1 MRSLAYKGY
10 ASTYNVDILNSFNP
24 ELQLQN
30 TESAIKNKLKDLLYE
45 VRGFKFVALVSEFRK
60 VESDDGR
67 KYITC
72 YSNSK
77 AETIMNQSDI
87 HIVFELIYGTIISNI
102 QKVFGNGFALI
113 IDSFVNYAINISK

>member
-10 ASTYNVDILNSFNP
+10 ASNYNVDILNSFNP

-60 VESDDGR
+60 VESDDVR
-67 KYITC
+67 KYMTC
-72 YSNSK
+72 YWNSK

-102 QKVFGNGFALI
+102 QKVLGNGFALI

>member
-1 MRSLAYKGY
+1 M
-10 ASTYNVDILNSFNP
+10 NSFNP

-60 VESDDGR
+60 VESDDVR
-67 KYITC
+67 KYITF

-77 AETIMNQSDI
+77 AEAIMNQSDI

-102 QKVFGNGFALI
+102 QKVLGNGFALI